1 MDWLAARQRAVER
14 KLAKKHLGDGA
25 LALYDVSSRHVEG
38 SCNELAARGSS
49 RDRPQV
55 VYGLL
60 CNQDGCPVAVRA
72 FRGNTADPSTLAE
85 QVANLRTRFGLER
98 VALVGDRGLISQT
111 RIEKDLQPAGLD
123 WVTALRHNTIRKLA
137 RKKHIQPGLFD
148 SRDMASVTSPDSP
161 GERLLVCC
169 NPLVAA
175 KRRRKRN
182 ALVAR
187 TETDALA
194 LAAGYAA
201 GKYDRDQFN
210 RRLGTLRRRKMGK
223 HFLWT
228 FDDETQA
235 FSATR
240 KEESIAAEERL
251 DGLYVIRTN
260 LSEETLGDAEVVR
273 AYNSLA
279 RVERAFRSLK
289 TVVLKVRPIFHWR
302 ERRVRAHLFLRM
314 LAYYLEWHMRRRLA
328 APGDLHAARGIAKS
342 LIQLG
347 RYREALTDL
356 ERSLQTRHA
365 GDAQIYSELSQVHA
379 RMEN

>member
-25 LALYDVSSRHVEG
+25 LALYEVSSRHVEG

-148 SRDMASVTSPDSP
+148 SRDMASVTSPDPP

-175 KRRRKRN
+175 K
-182 ALVAR
+182 
-187 TETDALA
+187 
-194 LAAGYAA
+194 
-201 GKYDRDQFN
+201 
-210 RRLGTLRRRKMGK
+210 RRRKMGK